1 MKLKFLKKNLGV
13 SIILCL
19 MVNVFFL
26 NTVFA
31 TQTTNEIDKS
41 LTQEENK
48 TEVKSEVVPLNTDDS
63 ILDIKAKDNIYR
75 FSEDEKDIY
84 LPYIRYSSDRIIMD
98 KEIAKIGAVFSAKSI
113 EVDSPIQKSQVLIAS
128 DSIRLNAKME
138 QPIIFTGNDV
148 VIDSEIT
155 GSAIIFSSNNITIT
169 ENGKIGEDV
178 ICFSNK
184 LIMKGQIDGS
194 LIGFFSEGVDISGT
208 IKKDL
213 RINTSQINISGNE
226 NIRGNLLIQT
236 YNENLNIKNN
246 YPNAII
252 KVLEEKTNTFNKIN
266 IVNIILKGITNC
278 LVFTLIYIL
287 LCKYLKN
294 NKAGKSLE
302 KIKKHFTFTMMSG
315 AIILLS
321 SPMIFVFLILLM
333 IIGLGILGIPLFI
346 SYFGFIVVFS
356 ILSTFVVGSFSYSY
370 IKEKYLKNNNLGYDI
385 IGAFVSFMTLY
396 ILSNLPYIG
405 AFVSILLVMI
415 SNGIIFTLIF
425 KKSKEI
431 TKSKE

>member
-1 MKLKFLKKNLGV
+1 
-13 SIILCL
+13 
-19 MVNVFFL
+19 
-26 NTVFA
+26 
-31 TQTTNEIDKS
+31 
-41 LTQEENK
+41 
-48 TEVKSEVVPLNTDDS
+48 
-63 ILDIKAKDNIYR
+63 
-75 FSEDEKDIY
+75 
-84 LPYIRYSSDRIIMD
+84 MD

>member
-48 TEVKSEVVPLNTDDS
+48 IEVKSEVVPLNTDDN
-63 ILDIKAKDNIYR
+63 ILDIKAKDNVYR

-128 DSIRLNAKME
+128 DSVRLNAKME

-155 GSAIIFSSNNITIT
+155 GTAIIFSSNNITIT

-226 NIRGNLLIQT
+226 NIRGNVLIQT
-236 YNENLNIKNN
+236 DNENLNIKNN

-252 KVLEEKTNTFNKIN
+252 KVLEKETNKFN
-266 IVNIILKGITNC
+266 IVNIVLKGITNC
-278 LVFTLIYIL
+278 LVFTLIYVL

-294 NKAGKSLE
+294 NRVGQSLE
-302 KIKKHFTFTMMSG
+302 KIKKHFVFVIISG
-315 AIILLS
+315 VVILIAMPLIFVLIILL
-321 SPMIFVFLILLM
+321 IAFGLEILA
-333 IIGLGILGIPLFI
+333 IPLFI
-346 SYFGFIVVFS
+346 FYFGFVLVFS
-356 ILSTFVVGSFSYSY
+356 MLSTFVVGSFSFSY

-396 ILSNLPYIG
+396 TLSNLPYIS
-405 AFVSILLVMI
+405 AFVSVLLVMI

-431 TKSKE
+431 TQSKE